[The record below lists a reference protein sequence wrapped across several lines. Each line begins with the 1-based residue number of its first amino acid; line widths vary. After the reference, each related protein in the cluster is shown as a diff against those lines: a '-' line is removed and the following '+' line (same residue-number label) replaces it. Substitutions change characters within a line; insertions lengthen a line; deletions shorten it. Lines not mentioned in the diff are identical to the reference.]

1 MSQQIFK
8 LDLHHPD
15 INMIQDWKN
24 EIAAAW
30 QVKQAIMEADK
41 NRVWTYHLPNVAAT
55 EDQILSAE
63 KQLGYQLD
71 ERYRSFLK
79 FANGWEGF
87 VQTIDLFGTED
98 LIAGQ
103 RKETG
108 EFIFSC
114 LEDSVLKKSG
124 VRRDEL
130 LVIGATSRHSDLF
143 VITLPNS
150 LAPGTVIWFASEE
163 IQRFSSFDEFFLAMV
178 DYNRLD
184 LNALRNSK

>member
-1 MSQQIFK
+1 
-8 LDLHHPD
+8 
-15 INMIQDWKN
+15 
-24 EIAAAW
+24 
-30 QVKQAIMEADK
+30 MEADK